1 MGPEQRGRTEQD
13 LLASILSEKPVPS
26 HFGEENASSFSAPSS
41 SDTMSDLM
49 GTRMGALITRDDGGL
64 ASCLSIAVD
73 AAVSC
78 PTAAPAGSPAKMP
91 AQSRC
96 EGCASSSGRRTTEVP
111 LRMCLGG
118 LFLAFFLPFL
128 GGEGG
133 PTADGDLLNAG
144 DLGLWT
150 VGELLKAIRRLWLSL
165 SVGLA
170 GVRRVAK
177 LLALMGGTVCCCVC
191 NMLSS
196 C

>member
-1 MGPEQRGRTEQD
+1 MGPEQRGPTEQD

-26 HFGEENASSFSAPSS
+26 HFGEENASSFSVFSS

-49 GTRMGALITRDDGGL
+49 GTRMGALITRDDSGL
-64 ASCLSIAVD
+64 ASCLSTAVD

-78 PTAAPAGSPAKMP
+78 LTAAPAGSLAEMP
-91 AQSRC
+91 AQSGC
-96 EGCASSSGRRTTEVP
+96 EGCGSSSGRRVTEVP

-133 PTADGDLLNAG
+133 PTADGELLDAG

-150 VGELLKAIRRLWLSL
+150 DGELLKATRWVSV

-170 GVRRVAK
+170 V
-177 LLALMGGTVCCCVC
+177 
-191 NMLSS
+191 
-196 C
+196 